1 MLIDYVINESVVHDV
16 CALFIRNYKTI
27 FREETDER
35 VNSENMLYQQI
46 TSLNR
51 VNLQTR
57 NEEEELK
64 QYSRHLSL
72 RINGGI
78 CQGERGQVVF

>member
-27 FREETDER
+27 FREEADER

-78 CQGERGQVVF
+78 C